1 LDIGIWMQPEVLE
14 HKLEA
19 RTERNT
25 EQAWNLYRWPT
36 GFKEG
41 EDNRLFVASRGAWRG
56 HFKITGALYTRTGSR
71 AEYTLLFDT
80 ATWTPIELPLPVKR
94 FRGFTKRVPTRLPD
108 GSVLPRDAT
117 NPSTP
122 ASSAGR

>member
-1 LDIGIWMQPEVLE
+1 MDIGIWMQPAVLE

-19 RTERNT
+19 RHDRNT

-56 HFKITGALYTRTGSR
+56 YFTITDALFIRTGSR
-71 AEYTLLFDT
+71 FEYTLLFDT
-80 ATWTPIELPLPVKR
+80 ATWTPIDPLPVER
-94 FRGFTKRVPTRLPD
+94 FRGYTKRVPALLPD
-108 GSVLPRDAT
+108 GSVRAAAAPA
-117 NPSTP
+117 PSTP
-122 ASSAGR
+122 AGTAGR